1 MEGDLAG
8 VDGVERRP
16 LELIDGHKPLLGQP
30 RLQRGVA
37 TVAVHDG
44 VIEVLD
50 VIEQVVLDLPDA
62 GTISVHVMDGLIDM
76 DK

>member
-1 MEGDLAG
+1 MEGDLAR

-16 LELIDGHKPLLGQP
+16 FELIDGDEPLLGQP
-30 RLQRGVA
+30 RLQCGVA

-50 VIEQVVLDLPDA
+50 VIEQVVLDLPDT